1 MKSTSDNTS
10 VRLKGFGSLMLLG
23 AMTALFGFTGC
34 ISPASTSRTIS
45 IESEPPGIRVE
56 VNGEDLGRTPT
67 SYTVK
72 ANKNGD
78 FVGVMGESPLIM
90 FTAYPEEDSKDQYKQ
105 MKGFSPSAFM
115 EKGDRVPEKIFF
127 DMHNVSGR

>member
-1 MKSTSDNTS
+1 MKNTSDNSSNRRT
-10 VRLKGFGSLMLLG
+10 GFGSLLMLG
-23 AMTALFGFTGC
+23 ALTAMLGFTGC
-34 ISPASTSRTIS
+34 VSPATSSRIIV
-45 IESEPPGIRVE
+45 IESLPPGVRVE

-67 SYTVK
+67 TYKVK
-72 ANKNGD
+72 ANKKGD

-90 FTAYPEEDSKDQYKQ
+90 FTAYPEENAKDQYKQ

-127 DMHNVSGR
+127 DMHNASGR

>member
-1 MKSTSDNTS
+1 MKNTSDNSSNQRT
-10 VRLKGFGSLMLLG
+10 GFGAFLLLG
-23 AMTALFGFTGC
+23 ALMATIGFTGC
-34 ISPASTSRTIS
+34 VSPAASSRIIV
-45 IESEPPGIRVE
+45 IESKPPGVRVE

-67 SYTVK
+67 TYKVK
-72 ANKNGD
+72 ANKKGD

-90 FTAYPEEDSKDQYKQ
+90 FTAYPEENAKDQYKQ

-127 DMHNVSGR
+127 DMHNVTGR